1 MAQNNNTNRNR
12 KEDAARIMSTL
23 IALRNTQDLAAKVE
37 ARTAEYNEFLMDTT
51 TALIQ
56 APTKTKEV
64 ITNQCFTAGH
74 TRYSYSE
81 NGVYAALTGLDTLQ
95 RKMAESQDAAN
106 RMPALVDEYLGT
118 IATVLGID
126 LTQNDIGPLR
136 KYLADNGITNAH
148 AQNEPAGTTEIGTT
162 GGGDFDPVDK
172 DTTEDPWDNCCNCPD
187 KGNCEVCQACAD
199 YVDPED
205 MDTDEDNTEDE
216 DEVQEEDDADEPRYV
231 TGDQLSAI
239 LTDFAAAIPHLIPQP
254 VPQPVQ
260 PIPVPAPPVPVMPAL
275 TPEEM
280 AVLDTGDIDAS
291 ENETVNIGDISE
303 TVSMLND
310 NQVATID
317 GDGIAT
323 VTGDIN
329 LNITFNGD
337 VNIND

>member
-37 ARTAEYNEFLMDTT
+37 ARTAEHNEFLMDAA

-56 APTKTKEV
+56 APAKEA

-74 TRYSYSE
+74 TRYNYSE
-81 NGVYAALTGLDTLQ
+81 NGVYAALTALDTLQ
-95 RKMAESQDAAN
+95 RNMAESQDAAN
-106 RMPALVDEYLGT
+106 RMPALVDDYLGT

-126 LTQNDIGPLR
+126 MTQNESGPLHR
-136 KYLADNGITNAH
+136 YLANNGITDSH
-148 AQNEPAGTTEIGTT
+148 TQNEPAETTEIGTT
-162 GGGDFDPVDK
+162 GDGDFDPVNEPVNDA
-172 DTTEDPWDNCCNCPD
+172 TEDGPWDNCCNCPD
-187 KGNCEVCQACAD
+187 KGDCEVCQACAD
-199 YVDPED
+199 YVDLGD
-205 MDTDEDNTEDE
+205 DE
-216 DEVQEEDDADEPRYV
+216 DEIQEEDDADEPRYV

-239 LTDFAAAIPHLIPQP
+239 LTEFAASIHHLIPQP

-260 PIPVPAPPVPVMPAL
+260 PIPAPAPVSVMPAL

-291 ENETVNIGDISE
+291 EENETVNIGDISE

-310 NQVATID
+310 NQVAAID